1 MFRLCFLFFPRHFG
15 KKLTYIKFYF
25 IIRGK
30 KAFLYALY
38 FSLMVRRYRMRV
50 RDLRYYFLAGVVL
63 IIAYAA
69 LAVCYYLSI
78 RNGKVES
85 SMMKLGLEA
94 AYVESTTMEEKV
106 DSYYNLYYGD
116 TENKL
121 VSTDGSTTFTVA
133 KNQTGLASRFKPV
146 VKEDGTETGKFKPIF
161 AQAATFDEANYETT
175 HAKDQNYYFYYIKD
189 DTSSYALN
197 NKLVVRI
204 AASTVLEYAANAE
217 RQMVIFDAD
226 GAIEYTTVDPS
237 VGFRFLVDNI
247 STDYGIEM
255 SALNNHEDINIVLN
269 IGDSV
274 VFSATYIDYL
284 DAYYGTVIVLG
295 DNFLGIDWVIQQAV
309 IYFVAGVIV
318 TIAMLGIM
326 ILGVRKCSQLL
337 RADRHAVQATKA
349 MVLRIDP
356 NGKIIFTN
364 KTFKQMYGVTR
375 KLLNVDE
382 FIDVETNEPIIKT
395 IKENKAFEC
404 KVPMDL
410 YDEENVKFLHLSPL
424 FISNS
429 YYLMG
434 TDITIDYRM
443 RKHLEIMS
451 GKNSVTKC
459 DNGFTLENQFEKIL
473 ENNQGYNVAFV
484 EINITKHADIIQVF
498 GKTVYNQLLI
508 QLLDMIKESFMD
520 HKVYHID
527 ESKFMVIVPND
538 EFASVQPLINEFLDL
553 LQRPITV
560 KANNIYLKSK
570 IVIYNV
576 KSTDFQ
582 ETKLEDIR
590 VKLDLAYRNMTSL
603 TGKDYIIYE
612 PTMDGIILAADE
624 MEHDIEMGLIG
635 REFQMWLQPQF
646 DVFNN
651 RIDGFEALIRWM
663 NPKYRDKSPQLFIEL
678 AEQRGHMLDIG
689 KFVITESFKLA
700 KKLEPYGVHVS
711 INVSPVQLLQVG
723 FVQQFNSN
731 ELKKGSIA
739 VEITETLLMGSMQ
752 LITEK
757 LRLLREAGFHIHLD
771 DFCTGYSS
779 MLYLKD
785 LPVDTLKIDKEFTK
799 YIETNKVHENIV
811 KTICALGNAL
821 DLNLIC
827 EGVETQEQSDMVKK
841 MGCRVIQGWL
851 IGKAMPY
858 DDAVELLE
866 KYNTKSKK

>member
-1 MFRLCFLFFPRHFG
+1 
-15 KKLTYIKFYF
+15 
-25 IIRGK
+25 
-30 KAFLYALY
+30 
-38 FSLMVRRYRMRV
+38 MRV

-78 RNGKVES
+78 QNGKVEN
-85 SMMKLGLEA
+85 SMMQLGLETA
-94 AYVESTTMEEKV
+94 KVESTTLEERV
-106 DSYYNLYYGD
+106 DSYYNLYYSD
-116 TENKL
+116 LNDDL

-133 KNQTGLASRFKPV
+133 KNQTGLASKF
-146 VKEDGTETGKFKPIF
+146 EEILDGDGLGTGKFKPIL
-161 AQAATFDEANYETT
+161 AQAATFDEKNYETT
-175 HAKDQNYYFYYIKD
+175 KAKDQNYYFYYIKD
-189 DTSSYALN
+189 DSSANALN
-197 NKLVVRI
+197 GKLIVRI
-204 AASTVLEYAANAE
+204 PASYVLDYVGEAN
-217 RQMVIFDAD
+217 RQMVLFDTD
-226 GAIEYTTVDPS
+226 GGIEYTTVDS
-237 VGFRFLVDNI
+237 KYGFEFLADNI

-255 SALNNHEDINIVLN
+255 SELTNHEEINTVLN
-269 IGDSV
+269 LSDNV
-274 VFSATYIDYL
+274 VFSARYSEYL
-284 DAYYGTVIVLG
+284 NVYYGTVIPLY
-295 DNFLGIDWVIQQAV
+295 DNFLGINWVIQQAV

-318 TIAMLGIM
+318 TILMLGIM
-326 ILGVRKCSQLL
+326 VFGVRKCSQLL

-356 NGKIIFTN
+356 AGKIIFTN

-395 IKENKAFEC
+395 IKQNKAFEC

-410 YDEENVKFLHLSPL
+410 YDEENVRFLHLSPL

-434 TDITIDYRM
+434 TDITTDYRM

-508 QLLDMIKESFMD
+508 QLLEMIKDSFME

-527 ESKFMVIVPND
+527 DSKFMVIVPND

-576 KSTDFQ
+576 RMGDFA
-582 ETKLEDIR
+582 ETNLDDIR
-590 VKLDLAYRNMTSL
+590 VKLDLAYRNMNSI
-603 TGKDYIIYE
+603 TGKDYIIYD
-612 PTMDGIILAADE
+612 PSMDGIILAADE

-635 REFQMWLQPQF
+635 KEFQMWLQPQF

-723 FVQQFNSN
+723 FVQQLIDEFNSN

-821 DLNLIC
+821 DLDLIC

-858 DDAVELLE
+858 DDAIELLE
-866 KYNTKSKK
+866 QYNTGSKKK

>member
-1 MFRLCFLFFPRHFG
+1 
-15 KKLTYIKFYF
+15 
-25 IIRGK
+25 
-30 KAFLYALY
+30 
-38 FSLMVRRYRMRV
+38 MRV
-50 RDLRYYFLAGVVL
+50 RDLKWYFLSGIIL
-63 IIAYAA
+63 ITAYAA
-69 LAVCYYLSI
+69 MAICYYLSI
-78 RNGKVES
+78 RNGKVEN
-85 SMMKLGLEA
+85 SMKQLGLEA
-94 AYVESTTMEEKV
+94 AQIESVTMENKV
-106 DSYYNLYYGD
+106 SSYYDLYFANEDNSLTAADDSG
-116 TENKL
+116 L
-121 VSTDGSTTFTVA
+121 FQIA
-133 KNQTGLASRFKPV
+133 KTQTGLVARFESYQV
-146 VKEDGTETGKFKPIF
+146 GSGEDAKTKYKPIF
-161 AQAATFDEANYETT
+161 TQANLFDEKNSTST
-175 HAKDQNYYFYYIKD
+175 INLNYYFYFCKD
-189 DTSSYALN
+189 DESENAVAGHLIVRVIASDILSYIN
-197 NKLVVRI
+197 DSGTEI
-204 AASTVLEYAANAE
+204 VL
-217 RQMVIFDAD
+217 FDNQ
-226 GAIEYTTVDPS
+226 GSIEYTTVPNGK
-237 VGFRFLVDNI
+237 GFEFLRNNI
-247 STDYGIEM
+247 VEDYGINLANLENNQ
-255 SALNNHEDINIVLN
+255 LNTVLT
-269 IGDSV
+269 IGGKSV
-274 VFSATYIDYL
+274 VFSAVYVENL
-284 DAYYGTVIVLG
+284 QLYYGTYYELES
-295 DNFLGIDWVIQQAV
+295 NFLGLNWVIQQAI
-309 IYFVAGVIV
+309 IYFTAGVLV
-318 TIAMLGIM
+318 TIAMLAIM
-326 ILGVRKCSQLL
+326 VLGVRRCSQLL

-349 MVLRIDP
+349 MVIRIDP

-364 KTFKQMYGVTR
+364 KTFKQMYGVAR
-375 KLLNVDE
+375 KLLDVNE

-395 IKENKAFEC
+395 IKQNKAFEC

-410 YDEENVKFLHLSPL
+410 YDEENVRFLHLSPL
-424 FISNS
+424 YISKS

-434 TDITIDYRM
+434 TDITTDYRQ

-459 DNGFTLENQFEKIL
+459 DNGFTLENQFERIL
-473 ENNQGYNVAFV
+473 ENNLGYNVAFV

-508 QLLDMIKESFMD
+508 ILLDMIKDCFMD

-538 EFASVQPLINEFLDL
+538 EMTMVQPLINEFLDI

-560 KANNIYLKSK
+560 KANNIYLKTK

-576 KSTDFQ
+576 KSTDFK
-582 ETKLEDIR
+582 ETKLDDIR

-635 REFQMWLQPQF
+635 NEFQMWLQPQF

-651 RIDGFEALIRWM
+651 RIDGFEALIRWI
-663 NPKYRDKSPQLFIEL
+663 NPKYQDKSPQLFIEL

-689 KFVITESFKLA
+689 RFVIKESFKLA

-723 FVQQFNSN
+723 FVQQLIDEFNSN
-731 ELKKGSIA
+731 ELKKGSVA

-799 YIETNKVHENIV
+799 YITTNRVHENIV
-811 KTICALGNAL
+811 KTICTLGNSLNL
-821 DLNLIC
+821 DLIC

-841 MGCRVIQGWL
+841 MGCRLIQGWL

-858 DDAVELLE
+858 NDAIELLE
-866 KYNTKSKK
+866 QYNAGKKK

>member
-1 MFRLCFLFFPRHFG
+1 
-15 KKLTYIKFYF
+15 
-25 IIRGK
+25 
-30 KAFLYALY
+30 
-38 FSLMVRRYRMRV
+38 MRV
-50 RDLRYYFLAGVVL
+50 RDLRWYFLAGVIL
-63 IIAYAA
+63 IISYAA
-69 LAVCYYLSI
+69 MAVCYYLSI
-78 RNGKVES
+78 RNGKVET
-85 SMMKLGLEA
+85 SMKQLGLEA
-94 AYVESTTMEEKV
+94 ARIEAQTVEDRLSSYYDVFLSDEADSLTYVESRYVKGEDETEEEFQARKKQAK
-106 DSYYNLYYGD
+106 
-116 TENKL
+116 ENA
-121 VSTDGSTTFTVA
+121 TFEMAV
-133 KNQTGLASRFKPV
+133 NQTGLAS
-146 VKEDGTETGKFKPIF
+146 KFKANPNGGFYPQFSDAIR
-161 AQAATFDEANYETT
+161 FDEHDSTIPNRY
-175 HAKDQNYYFYYIKD
+175 YYFYFCKQSDLVGNGY
-189 DTSSYALN
+189 
-197 NKLVVRI
+197 LVVRKLATEVLDYLNEDGRQFLLFDESGTI
-204 AASTVLEYAANAE
+204 KYSTVTDRFEVNSNVVSDFQIKVNEDEHTNINNVL
-217 RQMVIFDAD
+217 
-226 GAIEYTTVDPS
+226 TVGGES
-237 VGFRFLVDNI
+237 I
-247 STDYGIEM
+247 
-255 SALNNHEDINIVLN
+255 
-269 IGDSV
+269 
-274 VFSATYIDYL
+274 VFSAVYMESVGLYYTFYIP
-284 DAYYGTVIVLG
+284 LG
-295 DNFLGIDWVIQQAV
+295 DNFLGLDWVVQQAV
-309 IYFVAGVIV
+309 IYFSAGVIV
-318 TIAMLGIM
+318 TIAMLAIM
-326 ILGVRKCSQLL
+326 ILGVRRCSQLL
-337 RADRHAVQATKA
+337 RADRHAQQATKA
-349 MVLRIDP
+349 MVIRIDP
-356 NGKIIFTN
+356 NGKVIFTN

-375 KLLNVDE
+375 KLTNIDE
-382 FIDVETNEPIIKT
+382 IIDVETNEPIIKT
-395 IKENKAFEC
+395 IKQNKAFEC

-410 YDEENVKFLHLSPL
+410 YDEENVRFLHLSPL
-424 FISNS
+424 YISNS

-434 TDITIDYRM
+434 TDITTDYRM

-473 ENNQGYNVAFV
+473 ENNLGYNVAFV
-484 EINITKHADIIQVF
+484 EINITKHADTIQVF
-498 GKTVYNQLLI
+498 GKTVYNLLLV
-508 QLLDMIKESFMD
+508 QLLDMIKDCFMD

-527 ESKFMVIVPND
+527 DSKFIVIVPND
-538 EFASVQPLINEFLDL
+538 EFASVQPLINEFLDV

-560 KANNIYLKSK
+560 KANNIYVKTK

-576 KSTDFQ
+576 KQTDFK

-590 VKLDLAYRNMTSL
+590 VKLDLAYRNMQNL

-612 PTMDGIILAADE
+612 PTMDSIILAADE

-635 REFQMWLQPQF
+635 NEFQMWLQPQF

-689 KFVITESFKLA
+689 RFVITESFKLA
-700 KKLEPYGVHVS
+700 KKLEPYKVHVS

-723 FVQQFNSN
+723 FVQQLIDEFNSN

-799 YIETNKVHENIV
+799 YIITNRVHENIV
-811 KTICALGNAL
+811 KTICALGNSL
-821 DLNLIC
+821 DLDLIC

-866 KYNTKSKK
+866 QYNAGKKK

>member
-1 MFRLCFLFFPRHFG
+1 
-15 KKLTYIKFYF
+15 
-25 IIRGK
+25 
-30 KAFLYALY
+30 
-38 FSLMVRRYRMRV
+38 MRV
-50 RDLRYYFLAGVVL
+50 RDLRWYFLTGLIL

-78 RNGKVES
+78 RNGKVEN
-85 SMMKLGLEA
+85 SMKQLGLEA
-94 AYVESTTMEEKV
+94 AEIESVTMSNKV
-106 DSYYNLYYGD
+106 KSYYELFYSDEDNTLSA
-116 TENKL
+116 K
-121 VSTDGSTTFTVA
+121 DGSAVFQVA
-133 KNQTGLASRFKPV
+133 VTQTGLASRFTSYTEGTGEDAVTKYKPLF
-146 VKEDGTETGKFKPIF
+146 E
-161 AQAATFDEANYETT
+161 QANAFDEKNSTST
-175 HAKDQNYYFYYIKD
+175 INSNYYFYFCKQDESDLSHAGYLI
-189 DTSSYALN
+189 
-197 NKLVVRI
+197 VRI
-204 AASTVLEYAANAE
+204 IASDLLSYITENGSSIVL
-217 RQMVIFDAD
+217 FDKE
-226 GAIEYTTVDPS
+226 GSIEYTTVPDGK
-237 VGFRFLVDNI
+237 GFEFLKDNI
-247 STDYGIEM
+247 AETHNIDLEILTAE
-255 SALNNHEDINIVLN
+255 ETINRVLT
-269 IGDSV
+269 IGGTSV
-274 VFSATYIDYL
+274 VFSAVYDTDLGLYYATYYEL
-284 DAYYGTVIVLG
+284 E
-295 DNFLGIDWVIQQAV
+295 DNFLGLNWVIQQAV
-309 IYFVAGVIV
+309 IYFVAGVLV
-318 TIAMLGIM
+318 TLAMLGIM

-349 MVLRIDP
+349 MVIRIDP
-356 NGKIIFTN
+356 SGKIIFTN

-382 FIDVETNEPIIKT
+382 FIDVETNEPIINT
-395 IKENKAFEC
+395 IKKNKAFEC

-410 YDEENVKFLHLSPL
+410 YDEADVRFLHLSPL
-424 FISNS
+424 FISRS

-434 TDITIDYRM
+434 TDITTDYRQ

-459 DNGFTLENQFEKIL
+459 DNGFTLENQFERIL
-473 ENNQGYNVAFV
+473 ENNLGYNIAFV
-484 EINITKHADIIQVF
+484 EINITKHAEIIQVF

-538 EFASVQPLINEFLDL
+538 EMTMVQPLINEFLDL

-576 KSTDFQ
+576 KSTDF
-582 ETKLEDIR
+582 ENTKLDDIR
-590 VKLDLAYRNMTSL
+590 VKLDLAYRNMGSL
-603 TGKDYIIYE
+603 TGKDYIMYE
-612 PTMDGIILAADE
+612 PSMDGIILAADE

-635 REFQMWLQPQF
+635 NEFQMWLQPQF
-646 DVFNN
+646 DIFNN

-663 NPKYRDKSPQLFIEL
+663 NPKYHDKSPQLFIEL

-689 KFVITESFKLA
+689 RFVIKESFKLA

-723 FVQQFNSN
+723 FVQQLIDEFNSN

-799 YIETNKVHENIV
+799 YITTNRVHENIV
-811 KTICALGNAL
+811 KTICTLGNSLNL
-821 DLNLIC
+821 DLIC

-858 DDAVELLE
+858 NDAVELLE
-866 KYNTKSKK
+866 QYNTGSKKK

>member
-1 MFRLCFLFFPRHFG
+1 
-15 KKLTYIKFYF
+15 
-25 IIRGK
+25 
-30 KAFLYALY
+30 
-38 FSLMVRRYRMRV
+38 MRV
-50 RDLRYYFLAGVVL
+50 RDLRWYFLAGLIL
-63 IIAYAA
+63 IISYAA
-69 LAVCYYLSI
+69 MAVCYYLSI
-78 RNGKVES
+78 RNGKVEN
-85 SMMKLGLEA
+85 SMKQLGLEA
-94 AYVESTTMEEKV
+94 AKAESATLDDRLSQYCDMYYEDTNDSLTYMESNYPRQNQETAEEWAARKEAAKKAHLFELAVDQSGLFSRFRAIEGTERFYPVFSDAVQFDEST
-106 DSYYNLYYGD
+106 
-116 TENKL
+116 
-121 VSTDGSTTFTVA
+121 STNPSF
-133 KNQTGLASRFKPV
+133 L
-146 VKEDGTETGKFKPIF
+146 
-161 AQAATFDEANYETT
+161 
-175 HAKDQNYYFYYIKD
+175 YYFYFCKKSTKIGNGYM
-189 DTSSYALN
+189 
-197 NKLVVRI
+197 VVRI
-204 AASTVLEYAANAE
+204 PATTFFDFLNEEVEGREKRQYALFDTTGVVKYST
-217 RQMVIFDAD
+217 
-226 GAIEYTTVDPS
+226 IESGFQVTQGVD
-237 VGFRFLVDNI
+237 R
-247 STDYGIEM
+247 YGI
-255 SALNNHEDINIVLN
+255 ALNEDKSSIN
-269 IGDSV
+269 
-274 VFSATYIDYL
+274 
-284 DAYYGTVIVLG
+284 TVITNNGQSIVISAVYMNSLG
-295 DNFLGIDWVIQQAV
+295 MYYTHYIPLASNFLGLNWVIQQAA

-318 TIAMLGIM
+318 TAAMLAIM

-337 RADRHAVQATKA
+337 RADRHAQQATKA
-349 MVLRIDP
+349 MVIRIDP
-356 NGKIIFTN
+356 HGNVIFTN

-375 KLLNVDE
+375 KLLNVE
-382 FIDVETNEPIIKT
+382 EIIDVETNEPIMKT
-395 IKENKAFEC
+395 IKQNKAFEC

-410 YDEENVKFLHLSPL
+410 YDEENVRFLHLSPL
-424 FISNS
+424 YISNS

-434 TDITIDYRM
+434 TDITTDYRM

-459 DNGFTLENQFEKIL
+459 DNGFTLENQYEKIL
-473 ENNQGYNVAFV
+473 ENNLGYNVAFV
-484 EINITKHADIIQVF
+484 EINITKHADTIQVF
-498 GKTVYNQLLI
+498 GKTVYNLLLQQLL
-508 QLLDMIKESFMD
+508 QMIKDCFMD

-527 ESKFMVIVPND
+527 ESKFIVIVPND
-538 EFASVQPLINEFLDL
+538 EFASVQPLINEFLDV

-560 KANNIYLKSK
+560 KANNIYVKTK
-570 IVIYNV
+570 IVVYNV
-576 KSTDFQ
+576 KQTDFK

-590 VKLDLAYRNMTSL
+590 VKLDLAYRNMQNL

-612 PTMDGIILAADE
+612 PTMDSIILAADE

-635 REFQMWLQPQF
+635 NEFQMWLQPQF

-651 RIDGFEALIRWM
+651 KIDGFEALIRWM

-689 KFVITESFKLA
+689 RFVITESFKLA
-700 KKLEPYGVHVS
+700 KKLEPYKVHVS

-723 FVQQFNSN
+723 FVQQLIDEFNSN

-799 YIETNKVHENIV
+799 YIITNRVHENIV
-811 KTICALGNAL
+811 KTICALGNSL
-821 DLNLIC
+821 DLDLIC

-866 KYNTKSKK
+866 QYNAGKKK

>member
-1 MFRLCFLFFPRHFG
+1 
-15 KKLTYIKFYF
+15 
-25 IIRGK
+25 
-30 KAFLYALY
+30 
-38 FSLMVRRYRMRV
+38 MRV

-85 SMMKLGLEA
+85 SMMQLGLQA
-94 AYVESTTMEEKV
+94 ANVESTTMEEKV
-106 DSYYNLYYGD
+106 DSYYNLYFGD
-116 TENKL
+116 INNDL
-121 VSTDGSTTFTVA
+121 VSTDNSKTFTVA
-133 KNQTGLASRFKPV
+133 KNQTGLASQFEEIV
-146 VKEDGTETGKFKPIF
+146 DENGIGTGKFKPIF
-161 AQAATFDEANYETT
+161 AQAATFDEKNYETT
-175 HAKDQNYYFYYIKD
+175 QAKDQNYYFYYIKD

-204 AASTVLEYAANAE
+204 AASVVLNYAVEAD
-217 RQMVIFDAD
+217 RQMVIFDD
-226 GAIEYTTVDPS
+226 EGSIQFTTVDS
-237 VGFRFLVDNI
+237 SIGFRFLVDNI
-247 STDYGIEM
+247 STEYGIDM
-255 SALNNHEDINIVLN
+255 DSLLAHKDINVVLN
-269 IGDSV
+269 LSPDV
-274 VFSATYIDYL
+274 VFSATYVEYL
-284 DAYYGTVIVLG
+284 DAYYGTVIPLG
-295 DNFLGIDWVIQQAV
+295 SNFLGINWVIQQAV

-318 TIAMLGIM
+318 TILMLGIM

-356 NGKIIFTN
+356 AGKIIFTN

-410 YDEENVKFLHLSPL
+410 YDEADVRFLHLSPL

-434 TDITIDYRM
+434 TDITTDYRM

-508 QLLDMIKESFMD
+508 QLLDMIKECFME

-527 ESKFMVIVPND
+527 DSKFMVIVPND

-576 KSTDFQ
+576 KSTDFA
-582 ETKLEDIR
+582 ETKLDDIR
-590 VKLDLAYRNMTSL
+590 VKLDLAYRNMSSI
-603 TGKDYIIYE
+603 TGKDYIIYA
-612 PTMDGIILAADE
+612 PTSIRQPREGPRRTDG
-624 MEHDIEMGLIG
+624 
-635 REFQMWLQPQF
+635 
-646 DVFNN
+646 
-651 RIDGFEALIRWM
+651 
-663 NPKYRDKSPQLFIEL
+663 
-678 AEQRGHMLDIG
+678 
-689 KFVITESFKLA
+689 
-700 KKLEPYGVHVS
+700 
-711 INVSPVQLLQVG
+711 
-723 FVQQFNSN
+723 
-731 ELKKGSIA
+731 
-739 VEITETLLMGSMQ
+739 
-752 LITEK
+752 
-757 LRLLREAGFHIHLD
+757 
-771 DFCTGYSS
+771 
-779 MLYLKD
+779 
-785 LPVDTLKIDKEFTK
+785 
-799 YIETNKVHENIV
+799 
-811 KTICALGNAL
+811 
-821 DLNLIC
+821 
-827 EGVETQEQSDMVKK
+827 
-841 MGCRVIQGWL
+841 
-851 IGKAMPY
+851 
-858 DDAVELLE
+858 
-866 KYNTKSKK
+866 

>member
-1 MFRLCFLFFPRHFG
+1 
-15 KKLTYIKFYF
+15 
-25 IIRGK
+25 
-30 KAFLYALY
+30 
-38 FSLMVRRYRMRV
+38 MRV

-85 SMMKLGLEA
+85 SMMQLGLQA
-94 AYVESTTMEEKV
+94 ANVESTTMEEKV
-106 DSYYNLYYGD
+106 DSYYNLYFGD
-116 TENKL
+116 INNDL
-121 VSTDGSTTFTVA
+121 VSTDNSKTFTVA
-133 KNQTGLASRFKPV
+133 KNQTGLASQFEEIV
-146 VKEDGTETGKFKPIF
+146 DENGIGTGKFKPIF
-161 AQAATFDEANYETT
+161 AQAATFDEKNYETT
-175 HAKDQNYYFYYIKD
+175 QAKDQNYYFYYIKD

-204 AASTVLEYAANAE
+204 AASVVLNYAVEAE
-217 RQMVIFDAD
+217 RQMVIFDD
-226 GAIEYTTVDPS
+226 EGSIQFTTVDS
-237 VGFRFLVDNI
+237 SIGFRFLVDNI
-247 STDYGIEM
+247 STEYGVDM
-255 SALNNHEDINIVLN
+255 DSLLAHKDINVVLN
-269 IGDSV
+269 LSPDV
-274 VFSATYIDYL
+274 VFSATYVEYL
-284 DAYYGTVIVLG
+284 DAYYGTVIPLG
-295 DNFLGIDWVIQQAV
+295 SNFLGINWVIQQAV

-318 TIAMLGIM
+318 TILMLGIM
-326 ILGVRKCSQLL
+326 VLGVRKCSQLL

-356 NGKIIFTN
+356 AGKIIFTN

-410 YDEENVKFLHLSPL
+410 YDEADVRFLHLSPL

-434 TDITIDYRM
+434 TDITTDYRM

-508 QLLDMIKESFMD
+508 QLLDMIKECFME

-527 ESKFMVIVPND
+527 DSKFMVIVPND

-576 KSTDFQ
+576 KSTDFA
-582 ETKLEDIR
+582 ETKLDDIR
-590 VKLDLAYRNMTSL
+590 VKLDLAYRNMSSI

-612 PTMDGIILAADE
+612 PSMDGIILAADE

-635 REFQMWLQPQF
+635 HEFQMWLQPQF

-689 KFVITESFKLA
+689 KFVIAESFKLA
-700 KKLEPYGVHVS
+700 KQLEPYGVHVS

-723 FVQQFNSN
+723 FVQQLIDEFNSN

-811 KTICALGNAL
+811 KTICNLGNAL
-821 DLNLIC
+821 DLDLIC

-858 DDAVELLE
+858 DEAVELLE
-866 KYNTKSKK
+866 QYNTGSKKK